1 MYKAIH
7 ENVDDY
13 YTKYRL
19 KNREFIFNYLKPYF
33 LEYANS
39 WNYSDVHMK
48 IMWFIQYENN
58 NQQNQGW
65 HGHDYTSLSS
75 VYLLELSDSE
85 QATEFWGIDVGELK
99 EGDLIIF
106 PSFIPHRSPD
116 VLNGRKTAIGVDIN
130 MSGCIL

>member
-1 MYKAIH
+1 MIGVEQKNQKLIQVFSIKEHQKTRDEILNIYDTMYKAIH

-65 HGHDYTSLSS
+65 HGHDYTSLP
-75 VYLLELSDSE
+75 LS
-85 QATEFWGIDVGELK
+85 
-99 EGDLIIF
+99 IF
-106 PSFIPHRSPD
+106 
-116 VLNGRKTAIGVDIN
+116 
-130 MSGCIL
+130 